1 MKIKTKIIL
10 TILIFIFGSVFS
22 LFLTASLSE
31 VLAHETTTLRFIP
44 PGECIAKLAS
54 DRQSLMMFLCFDG
67 FFLMLG
73 LLLITTNTKPYRSD
87 LVTITPDIKIPAAVG
102 QYQHG
107 SAHFLTSKEKDKAFD
122 SFILDPMQ
130 KQIKHLI
137 KTGYEDLDFLKG
149 KNDEHSES
157 SGPAPTP
164 EPESPPESGEQTA

>member
-1 MKIKTKIIL
+1 MKIKTKVIL
-10 TILIFIFGSVFS
+10 TILIFVIGSVFG

-31 VLAHETTTLRFIP
+31 VLAHETTALRFIP

-54 DRQSLMMFLCFDG
+54 DRQSFLMFLCFDG

-107 SAHFLTSKEKDKAFD
+107 SAHFLTPKEKDKAFD
-122 SFILDPMQ
+122 SFTLDPMQ
-130 KQIKHLI
+130 KQIKYLL
-137 KTGYEDLDFLKG
+137 KTGYEDLDFMKG
-149 KNDEHSES
+149 KNDKDIK
-157 SGPAPTP
+157 
-164 EPESPPESGEQTA
+164 PPENPPQSDSAPPPENREQTA